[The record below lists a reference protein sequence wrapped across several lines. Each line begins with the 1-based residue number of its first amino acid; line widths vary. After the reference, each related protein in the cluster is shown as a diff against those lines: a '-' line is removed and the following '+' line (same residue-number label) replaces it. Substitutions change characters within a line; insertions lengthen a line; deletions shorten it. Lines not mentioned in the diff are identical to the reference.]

1 VSHTA
6 THFIV
11 AVSHTATHFIVAV
24 SHTATHFIV
33 AVSHTATHFIV
44 AVSHTA
50 THFISGS
57 VINTEISACPV
68 VILYSAKDPIFC
80 ILVKG
85 ELFKPS
91 VRS

>member
-1 VSHTA
+1 MLGLNSQLFSGLSYKA
-6 THFIV
+6 G
-11 AVSHTATHFIVAV
+11 
-24 SHTATHFIV
+24 FIV